1 MQMWG
6 GTCLHPH
13 RLMLLSLQV
22 HMWIIVVYALKSC
35 INIAESMEDK
45 RKPHFTVLPKVTGL
59 TKNREG
65 PNLCICVTYVLCICL
80 TYVLCICILM
90 SFAYVS
96 LMSFAYVS
104 FISYSYLFGPK
115 RKINK
120 AKNRNSN
127 AGGLIHFIGLSATS
141 HRLFWSDNCS
151 IQIIWACFHSL
162 HVRNLLPSE
171 G

>member
-59 TKNREG
+59 TKNIERAQ
-65 PNLCICVTYVLCICL
+65 T
-80 TYVLCICILM
+80 
-90 SFAYVS
+90 FAYVS
-96 LMSFAYVS
+96 LMSFAYV
-104 FISYSYLFGPK
+104 YLCP
-115 RKINK
+115 
-120 AKNRNSN
+120 
-127 AGGLIHFIGLSATS
+127 
-141 HRLFWSDNCS
+141 
-151 IQIIWACFHSL
+151 L
-162 HVRNLLPSE
+162 HMCHLCPLHMYHLYPILTCLGQR
-171 G
+171 GK